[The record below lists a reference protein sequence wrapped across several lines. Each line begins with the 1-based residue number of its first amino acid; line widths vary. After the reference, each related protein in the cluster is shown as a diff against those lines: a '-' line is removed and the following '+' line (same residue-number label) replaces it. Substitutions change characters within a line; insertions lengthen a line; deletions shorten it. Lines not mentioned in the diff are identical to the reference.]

1 MNSKKCITFL
11 KIGAALAVIVAL
23 YAALTYGQGVI
34 HSDSSAT
41 NRILYSM
48 RESGGFYPKTWN
60 FYNYELYAFT
70 IQNIG
75 AYVQFFIGDAIIAR
89 VVASAL
95 ILIFAVFSIIWFSKK
110 ILEDESYLVSLPI
123 MFVFM
128 SDVNYRDMF
137 LYQADYV
144 IQVIVI
150 TLCYGMAYKI
160 IKQNDKTIRYM
171 TIHSFLL
178 FLLMIGGLR
187 YAAEYVLPFSFML
200 GVNGIFALIKKEK
213 KTVLDYIKNYILF
226 FVVPTGIGY
235 TLYKYICYSRASHVL
250 GNQVGSVNLDFS
262 LKTIMH
268 NTSYTFHNL
277 FEVFGYTNDGAL
289 IKNVIA
295 ILIAVLIFVVLPVI
309 QLIDI
314 KKLSKEELDYTLF
327 AVFHNIIMLS
337 VIILGSKTYERYLFT
352 SIFAAALISANCVS
366 RRLLSKD
373 DWKIYTVTGV
383 ILLLTVFYCVDLY
396 ASTGNWRY
404 LVEKQKEQCQMLI
417 DKGVTKVY
425 ASYWLAYP
433 HETYSN
439 NKIKAGALDLQPRS
453 LQKNYILTDDGSFK
467 PIKGKSA
474 IVMTQKEADEFSNA
488 MHVTVGQQDE
498 DFIIKDAVV
507 SNNENYF
514 TSDLVVFVYNEDIGD
529 RLTDGFRDGL
539 ITIKDMDFN
548 WYGTM
553 TDKAYVLGENGMVHG
568 PYSFLEK
575 GHYEL
580 KIEGKNLVGCNCA
593 VISDLAQDCIS
604 FTVTDIQEDYIKMDL
619 HLSGGIEDLQVYL
632 SNPMPDK
639 TAEFYDI
646 RVKKIEKKK
655 EKK

>member
-1 MNSKKCITFL
+1 MKSKRCIAFL
-11 KIGAALAVIVAL
+11 KIGSALAVLVAL

-34 HSDSSAT
+34 HSDSSVT
-41 NRILYSM
+41 NRIFYSM

-60 FYNYELYAFT
+60 FFNYELYGFT

-75 AYVQFFIGDAIIAR
+75 AYVQFFIRNTIIAR
-89 VVASAL
+89 VVTSAL
-95 ILIFAVFSIIWFSKK
+95 ILILAAFSIVWFSKK
-110 ILEDESYLVSLPI
+110 VLKDNSYEVTIPIL
-123 MFVFM
+123 FVFM

-171 TIHSFLL
+171 VIHSFLL

-226 FVVPTGIGY
+226 FAVPTGIGY
-235 TLYKYICYSRASHVL
+235 ALYKYICYSRASHVL

-262 LKTIMH
+262 IKTIMQ
-268 NTSYTFHNL
+268 NTSDTFHNL
-277 FEVFGYTNDGAL
+277 FEVFGYINDGSL
-289 IKNVIA
+289 IKNAIA
-295 ILIAVLIFVVLPVI
+295 VLIAVAIFVVLPVV

-314 KKLSKEELDYTLF
+314 KKLSLEEFDYTLF
-327 AVFHNIIMLS
+327 AIFHNIIMLS

-396 ASTGNWRY
+396 SSTGNWKY

-425 ASYWLAYP
+425 APYWMAYP
-433 HETYSN
+433 YEIYSN
-439 NKIKAGALDLQPRS
+439 NKIKAGAIDLQARS
-453 LQKNYILTDDGSFK
+453 LQKGYTLTDDGSFK

-474 IVMTQKEADEFSNA
+474 IIMTKREADEFSNS
-488 MHVTVGQQDE
+488 MHVTLGQQAE
-498 DFIIKDAVV
+498 DFIIKDAVI

-514 TSDLVVFVYNEDIGD
+514 TDDIVAFIYNEDVGD
-529 RLTDGFRDGL
+529 QLTDGFRDGL
-539 ITIKDMDFN
+539 ISVKEMDFN

-553 TDKAYVLGENGMVHG
+553 TNDAIIMEQNGMIHG
-568 PYSFLEK
+568 PYAFLEK
-575 GHYEL
+575 GHYNL
-580 KIEGKNLVGCNCA
+580 KIEGKGLEACNCA
-593 VISDLAQDCIS
+593 VMSEHAQECIS
-604 FTVTDIQEDYIKMDL
+604 YSVTSIKDDSIDIDL
-619 HLSGGIEDLQVYL
+619 HLSGGVEGLQVYL
-632 SNPMPDK
+632 SNTTPDK
-639 TAEFYDI
+639 SVEFYDI
-646 RVKKIEKKK
+646 KVNKIEKRKK
-655 EKK
+655 